1 MRNLIAFHSNQ
12 ISMTGSE
19 VALYDYAANN
29 EVVLNNKSI
38 VVYDKNNKNNCID
51 TIEKFRNRFDV
62 FGYESRHEIDN
73 LISACGANLLYML
86 KSGKND
92 RLLSNIIPTMVH
104 AVFPTNPSQ
113 MHGASYAFVSE
124 WLSRNCSNFKIPC
137 VPHIVDLPAEQSNL
151 RQKLR
156 IPASAKVLGCYGG
169 RRSFDVRCAISAVN
183 NLLSTSKYI
192 YFIFMN
198 IEKFLDHPQAIFLT
212 GSADLV
218 YKSKFINSCD
228 VMLHARRQG
237 ESFGLACGEFSFK
250 NKPVITY
257 AYCKHTHHFDV
268 LGDKGFYYKNERHLI
283 DIINSIDINSS
294 KNTNWDQYSSRYNAE
309 AVMALF
315 DEHLVH
321 AALANK
327 NSKSPKISIGLQD
340 RIPYLK
346 LKSRMLFY
354 SLPIFNM

>member
-1 MRNLIAFHSNQ
+1 MKNIIAFHSNQ
-12 ISMTGSE
+12 LSMTGTE
-19 VALYDYAANN
+19 VALYDYAVNN
-29 EVVLNNKSI
+29 EAIINNKS
-38 VVYDKNNKNNCID
+38 VVLYDKNSKNNCID
-51 TIEKFRNRFDV
+51 AVEKFRNRFDV
-62 FGYESRHEIDN
+62 FGYESKHEIDN
-73 LISACGANLLYML
+73 LISGCGANLFYML
-86 KSGKND
+86 KPGKND
-92 RLLSNIIPTMVH
+92 GLLSNVVPTMVH

-151 RQKLR
+151 REKLG

-169 RRSFDVRCAISAVN
+169 SLSFDVRCAISAVH
-183 NLLSTSKYI
+183 NLLSTSTNT

-198 IEKFLDHPQAIFLT
+198 IEKFVDHPQAIFLT
-212 GSADLV
+212 GSADLF
-218 YKSKFINSCD
+218 YKVKFINSCD

-237 ESFGLACGEFSFK
+237 ESFGLACGEFSLK
-250 NKPVITY
+250 NKPIITY
-257 AYCKHTHHFDV
+257 AYCKHTHHLDV
-268 LGDKGFYYKNERHLI
+268 LGDKGFYYKNEGQLI
-283 DIINSIDINSS
+283 KIINSININYL
-294 KNTNWDQYSSRYNAE
+294 KKYNWDRYSSRYNAE

-327 NSKSPKISIGLQD
+327 NSKTPKINISLQD
-340 RIPYLK
+340 RFSFVK